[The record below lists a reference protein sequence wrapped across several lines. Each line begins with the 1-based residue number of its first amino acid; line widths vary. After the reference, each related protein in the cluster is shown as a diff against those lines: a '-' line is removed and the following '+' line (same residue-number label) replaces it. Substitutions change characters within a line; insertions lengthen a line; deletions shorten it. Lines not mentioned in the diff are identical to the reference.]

1 MDGSKEYIEHCRT
14 AIYCNVLI
22 RNECNRKKPSTV
34 VSHELLFNKQ
44 VLLWISLCSAW
55 KPLLNSSTVDAAI
68 LNDWFIVWIA
78 SFESWIGHCDWE
90 LSSWLPLHSQA
101 KTCRNLDSLT
111 VMQLF
116 FVHFGDVC
124 RFSHKGHP
132 AEKGLKTLR
141 QKTMT
146 FDICKKKTWTTSCE
160 FQASNHVMTLQLLGW
175 SPPPT
180 SNWNKWDQ
188 RRCLFLMVNVVVD
201 FAFLGNV
208 TQGLIGECWSI
219 LNMTLFHCRHV
230 LEYVVFSKCHP
241 NNWDSLGFAFKLH
254 AP

>member
-34 VSHELLFNKQ
+34 VLVSHELLFNKQ

-132 AEKGLKTLR
+132 AEKGLKTPR
-141 QKTMT
+141 QKKH
-146 FDICKKKTWTTSCE
+146 DIWHLPKKRPQIMSWLSSYR
-160 FQASNHVMTLQLLGW
+160 ADHPLQL
-175 SPPPT
+175 PT
-180 SNWNKWDQ
+180 ETNGI
-188 RRCLFLMVNVVVD
+188 NVV
-201 FAFLGNV
+201 ASS
-208 TQGLIGECWSI
+208 WWW
-219 LNMTLFHCRHV
+219 TL
-230 LEYVVFSKCHP
+230 S
-241 NNWDSLGFAFKLH
+241 
-254 AP
+254 